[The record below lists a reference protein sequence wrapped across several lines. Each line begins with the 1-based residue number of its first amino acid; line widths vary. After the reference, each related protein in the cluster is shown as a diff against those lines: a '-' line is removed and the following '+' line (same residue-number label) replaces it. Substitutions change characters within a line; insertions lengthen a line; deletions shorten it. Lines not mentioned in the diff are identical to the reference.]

1 MSLSLLT
8 ARELDVVSCL
18 LNGRGVKK
26 TASLL
31 KISPKTVETHIRN
44 LMLKT
49 NCTSRE
55 HLIDQIVEAN
65 MLQSVQQHYTK
76 ILGKDFSPTIQS
88 NELIHQ
94 NSSKKSSISLVWFA
108 AFLSILVCLF
118 LVKFLFFHEK
128 STIKDDLLLPNKLA
142 FLERQNLLKEIK
154 HQFSKS
160 HDGVKTVALK
170 GVAGAGKTIIARSYA
185 KQYHEGLIWEICASS
200 KESILISFEK
210 LLIAMLQKER
220 DTSGYQSLQKIRNT
234 PQYESTLLQML
245 KEKLSLNPDWLLI
258 FDNVTDTK
266 NIQGYL
272 PRDSTIWGKG
282 KIILTTCDSVNN
294 MSGAV
299 IEVSELDHKEK
310 IQLYSKI
317 LSHQGNV
324 SKEEQHFL
332 DSLPPYPLDISTAAY
347 YLKTVSISSQEY
359 LSRMREN
366 SMQFSEA
373 QTDILKDVGNYTKT
387 RFNIIGLSVKNLLA
401 EDQDFFDLLLLLSV
415 IDAKNIPREILD
427 FYKNP
432 VTVDKFLHALQKHFL
447 LSCCGKTISLHSATQ
462 TVVRSY
468 LLQMLK
474 TMKQQNKMENITES
488 IEKYADK
495 LLVEQDLQSLQLLL
509 PHLLVLVSHA
519 NILNKIALAN
529 LNVKIA
535 NIDIIKQVNQNQ
547 SKILL
552 ENSLVI
558 YKKHYPNAHPK
569 VAWVLGQLGVL
580 SKSDIER
587 QRKFFEESLD
597 KYQKYYQ
604 KENPVQCVWIL
615 VHLGNFY
622 RRLGDYHKAEHYL
635 QKSLEI
641 YQEHYGS
648 EHPKTAWVLANMGR
662 FYRRIG
668 DYKKA
673 KFLFEE
679 SLDIHSKYPG
689 KNEIEVAWVTLNL
702 GILYYYLW
710 DLNQS
715 KHLID
720 KGVEVYKIYYTSQNR
735 EMGWALIYKALTTA
749 SITGDWLTAEAVVK
763 EYADIFIENGEKDHV
778 SVSWALERL
787 VRVYINLHEYSKA
800 LSILDKML
808 KTYTKLAGENS
819 VQVGFC
825 KNYIGRIN
833 SLMGNYKIAEYFLK
847 DAFVILNQNHHPRN
861 YIVIKSLINNYKLQ
875 GYCNSFILKSYETMF
890 EKTVRQYFPSDS
902 GMIAI
907 LNLFDVES
915 VTNKASILPSLKF
928 FDT

>member
-31 KISPKTVETHIRN
+31 KISPKTVEAHIRN

-55 HLIDQIVEAN
+55 HLIDKIVEAD
-65 MLQSVQQHYTK
+65 MLQSVQQHYSK
-76 ILGKDFSPTIQS
+76 ILGKDFSPSVKS

-94 NSSKKSSISLVWFA
+94 NLSKKSSVNFLWLA
-108 AFLSILVCLF
+108 AFISILVCVF
-118 LVKFLFFHEK
+118 SIKFFFVHEK
-128 STIKDDLLLPNKLA
+128 PTIKDDLLLPNKLV

-154 HQFSKS
+154 HQFLKS
-160 HDGVKTVALK
+160 HDSIKIVALK

-210 LLIAMLQKER
+210 LLIAILHQENDESGHQILQKV
-220 DTSGYQSLQKIRNT
+220 RNT
-234 PQYESTLLQML
+234 PQYESTLLLML
-245 KEKLSLNPDWLLI
+245 REKLSRNPDWLLI
-258 FDNVTDTK
+258 FDNVTDLK
-266 NIQGYL
+266 NIQDYL
-272 PRDSTIWGKG
+272 PHDSSIWGRG
-282 KIILTTCDSVNN
+282 KIILTTCDSAINR
-294 MSGAV
+294 SGAV
-299 IEVSELDHKEK
+299 IEVSELNHKEK
-310 IQLYSKI
+310 IQLFRKI
-317 LSHQGNV
+317 LSLQENV

-332 DSLPPYPLDISTAAY
+332 DSLPPYPLDISTAAH
-347 YLKTVSISSQEY
+347 YLKTVSISYQEY

-366 SMQFSEA
+366 SQQFSEA

-387 RFNIIGLSVKNLLA
+387 RFNIIGLSIKNLLT
-401 EDQDFFDLLLLLSV
+401 EHQDFSDLLLLLSV
-415 IDAKNIPREILD
+415 VDAKNIPREILD

-432 VTVDKFLHALQKHFL
+432 VTVDKFLHALQKHSL
-447 LSCCGKTISLHSATQ
+447 LSCCGKIISLHSATQ

-468 LLQMLK
+468 LSQMLGIN
-474 TMKQQNKMENITES
+474 KQQNKVENITEAM
-488 IEKYADK
+488 EKYADK
-495 LLVEQDLQSLQLLL
+495 HLVEQDLQSLQQLL
-509 PHLLVLVSHA
+509 PHLLALVKHD
-519 NILNKIALAN
+519 NILSKIALAN

-535 NIDIIKQVNQNQ
+535 NIDIIKQVNQSQ

-552 ENSLVI
+552 ENSLVV
-558 YKKHYPNAHPK
+558 YKEYYSKAHPK

-580 SKSDIER
+580 SKFDVER
-587 QRKFFEESLD
+587 QRKFFEEGLD
-597 KYQKYYQ
+597 KYQKYYH
-604 KENPVQCVWIL
+604 KENPIQCAWIL

-641 YQEHYGS
+641 YQDHYGS
-648 EHPKTAWVLANMGR
+648 EHPKTAWVFANMGR

-673 KFLFEE
+673 KILLEK

-689 KNEIEVAWVTLNL
+689 KNEIEVAWINLNL

-715 KHLID
+715 KQLID
-720 KGVEVYKIYYTSQNR
+720 KGVEVYKKYYTPQNR
-735 EMGWALIYKALTTA
+735 EMGWALIYKALTNA

-763 EYADIFIENGEKDHV
+763 EYADIFIENGEKDHI

-808 KTYTKLAGENS
+808 ESYTKLAGENS

-847 DAFVILNQNHHPRN
+847 DAFAILNKNRHPRN
-861 YIVIKSLINNYKLQ
+861 YIVIKSLINNYKYQ
-875 GYCNSFILKSYETMF
+875 GHFNSFILKSYESMF
-890 EKTVRQYFPSDS
+890 EKTVRQYFPRDS
-902 GMIAI
+902 GMMTI
-907 LNLFDVES
+907 LNLFDVRCI
-915 VTNKASILPSLKF
+915 TNRPSIVPSFDF
-928 FDT
+928 FDA